1 MKILGIDPGTTK
13 CGWGFFDYSNNS
25 YHDIGWGIFETGKE
39 INIGDRLA
47 VLSKGVE
54 KLIIDKKPG
63 VVAIEEIFFMKNI
76 KTAISVA
83 QARGVII
90 SISRRNNVIVYEYK
104 PNQIKLAL
112 TGYGHA
118 DKNQIQQMV
127 KLILKLDSIPT
138 PDDAADGLA
147 TAICLAH
154 SEKF

>member
-13 CGWGFFDYSNNS
+13 CGWGYFEYLKNS
-25 YHDIGWGIFETGKE
+25 YQNIDWGIFETGKE

-47 VLSKGVE
+47 VLGEKVE
-54 KLIIDKKPG
+54 DLVKSKKPDA
-63 VVAIEEIFFMKNI
+63 VAIEEIFFMKNI

-83 QARGVII
+83 QARGVVI
-90 SISRRNNVIVYEYK
+90 SICRRNGIDVFEYK

>member
-1 MKILGIDPGTTK
+1 MKILVIDPGTTK
-13 CGWGFFDYSNNS
+13 CGWGFFEYDGKNYSQI
-25 YHDIGWGIFETGKE
+25 DWGIFETGKE

-47 VLSKGVE
+47 VLSTELK
-54 KLIIDKKPG
+54 KIIQNKRPN

-90 SISRRNNVIVYEYK
+90 SVCRINKLKVYEYK
-104 PNQIKLAL
+104 PTQIKLAL

-127 KLILKLDSIPT
+127 KIILKLKNIPQ

-147 TAICLAH
+147 TAICFAH

>member
-1 MKILGIDPGTTK
+1 MNILGIDPGTTK
-13 CGWGFFDYSNNS
+13 CGWGYFEYSKNS
-25 YHDIGWGIFETGKE
+25 YLNIDWGIFETGKE

-47 VLSKGVE
+47 VLGEKVE
-54 KLIIDKKPG
+54 DLVKSKKPDA
-63 VVAIEEIFFMKNI
+63 VAIEEIFFMKNI

-83 QARGVII
+83 QARGVVI
-90 SISRRNNVIVYEYK
+90 SICRRNRINVFEYK

-127 KLILKLDSIPT
+127 KMILKLDSIPT

-147 TAICLAH
+147 TAICFAH